1 MQQEVTMVTAPRKTL
16 GALTGARFL
25 AAFWV
30 VLYHYVFSFQE
41 TPETTTQWQ
50 KSAGDNPFLLVL
62 GQGHLAVDFFFLL
75 SGFILAYNY
84 AADDTTVRG
93 GNRSFWV
100 ARIARIYP
108 VYLLGL
114 LLGFGPYIL
123 AGHSLFGVGT
133 AAFAHFLL
141 IHAWFP
147 STLDWNLAS
156 WSLSVEAF
164 FYLLF
169 PLLLPFLAR
178 LSSTALWRAVLATW
192 AAFALLL
199 TLLWLSEPRY
209 SVLWWWSSAVR
220 YNPLVSLPEF
230 IVGMALGLL
239 FLRGDLAWTR
249 LRNWSDRQFDWAI
262 GVVGALFVAFL
273 LVTALQG
280 YNAGAIDSMAVLA
293 LPFFT
298 ALIALLAFGRGSVA
312 HALARP
318 RMLWLGEISY
328 GIYII
333 HGPIWLL
340 LSGFVIVTLHTQPS
354 NFALFLAFLTLTV
367 AVAGLSFTYLERPAR
382 RYIRARWAHPQPVT
396 SVA

>member
-1 MQQEVTMVTAPRKTL
+1 METARRSTL

-30 VLYHYVFSFQE
+30 VLYHFVFSFQE
-41 TPETTTQWQ
+41 APEPASQWA
-50 KSAGDNPFLLVL
+50 KIAGGNPFLLVL
-62 GQGHLAVDFFFLL
+62 AQGHLAVDFFFLL
-75 SGFILAYNY
+75 SGFILAYTY
-84 AADDTTVRG
+84 AADDAKVRG

-114 LLGFGPYIL
+114 LLGFGPYL
-123 AGHSLFGVGT
+123 ADGHSLFGIGSAT
-133 AAFAHFLL
+133 AAHFLL
-141 IHAWFP
+141 IQAWFP

-156 WSLSVEAF
+156 WSLSVEGF

-169 PLLLPFLAR
+169 PLLLPLLAR
-178 LSSTALWRAVLATW
+178 LSRTALWRAMLATW
-192 AAFALLL
+192 AAFGLLL
-199 TLLWLSEPRY
+199 TLLWLTEPRY
-209 SVLWWWSSAVR
+209 GVLWWWSSAVR

-230 IVGMALGLL
+230 IVGVALGLL
-239 FLRGDLAWTR
+239 FLRGDLSWGRMRAWR
-249 LRNWSDRQFDWAI
+249 DHHFDWAI
-262 GVVGALFVAFL
+262 GVVGTLFVALL
-273 LVTALQG
+273 LVTAVQG

-293 LPFFT
+293 LPFLT
-298 ALIALLAFGRGSVA
+298 ALILLLAFGRGKIA
-312 HALARP
+312 QALARP
-318 RMLWLGEISY
+318 RMQWLGEISY

-340 LSGFVIVTLHTQPS
+340 LSGLVIATLHVHTS
-354 NFALFLAFLTLTV
+354 NLALLIAFLTLTV

-382 RYIRARWAHPQPVT
+382 RYIRARWAQPQPVS